1 MLAAATLVT
10 QGYADVKLPTGQV
23 RPLSNYFATVG
34 VTGER
39 KSAVDTEATW
49 PIRKREAKLRE
60 QYGPARLD
68 YENAKDAWD
77 KARKVAMDFAKGD
90 QAKIKTALDRL
101 GPPPDE
107 PLMPRLL
114 AASRR

>member
-1 MLAAATLVT
+1 M
-10 QGYADVKLPTGQV
+10 KLPTGQV

-39 KSAVDTEATW
+39 KSAVDMEATW

-68 YENAKDAWD
+68 YENAKD
-77 KARKVAMDFAKGD
+77 F
-90 QAKIKTALDRL
+90 L
-101 GPPPDE
+101 G
-107 PLMPRLL
+107 
-114 AASRR
+114 